1 MRLENRVAIITGA
14 GRGIGQ
20 AIALAYAKE
29 GGRVA
34 LAART
39 LSELQETASQAESLG
54 AATCVIPTDIS
65 DQVQVDEMVRQ
76 TLDRFSTVD
85 ILVNSAGVPGPV
97 GALQDNDVSYWIR
110 TIQVNL
116 IGTFLCCRAALPA
129 MLRQDRGKIINF
141 SGAGGRALRHMS
153 AYVSTKAAIE
163 RLTEALSLE
172 LAGKNV
178 KVNVMGPGAHRT
190 RMVEE
195 LLESATASNDTQS
208 IEHGQQVLSREDSL
222 ERAAELAVI
231 LASEPSGN
239 LSSRL
244 ISSVKDDFPSLAPR
258 IPDIMASDAYTL
270 RRVELE

>member
-1 MRLENRVAIITGA
+1 
-14 GRGIGQ
+14 
-20 AIALAYAKE
+20 
-29 GGRVA
+29 
-34 LAART
+34 
-39 LSELQETASQAESLG
+39 
-54 AATCVIPTDIS
+54 
-65 DQVQVDEMVRQ
+65 
-76 TLDRFSTVD
+76 
-85 ILVNSAGVPGPV
+85 
-97 GALQDNDVSYWIR
+97 
-110 TIQVNL
+110 
-116 IGTFLCCRAALPA
+116 
-129 MLRQDRGKIINF
+129 
-141 SGAGGRALRHMS
+141 
-153 AYVSTKAAIE
+153 
-163 RLTEALSLE
+163 
-172 LAGKNV
+172 
-178 KVNVMGPGAHRT
+178 MGPGAHRT